1 MIKDEYVKFID
12 GVFEASESDP
22 VITTIKDHELN
33 LGNFEVRY
41 HKMLILVIQIQDR
54 EEFESNMIK
63 D

>member
-1 MIKDEYVKFID
+1 MKNNKVKLIKNEYVKFID

-41 HKMLILVIQIQDR
+41 HKDADIGYTNPRSRGV
-54 EEFESNMIK
+54 
-63 D
+63 

>member
-1 MIKDEYVKFID
+1 LIKDEYVKFID